1 MQWIAEYSPSSNKR
15 GTYPW
20 HIVTL
25 KEHVQENLRALI
37 IKNQGFLDWRM
48 IGGPFDSNEE
58 AGIFLDE
65 LRERLGWEKTTKY

>member
-1 MQWIAEYSPSSNKR
+1 MKWIAEYSPSSDKR

-25 KEHVQENLRALI
+25 KEHIQENLRALI
-37 IKNQGFLDWRM
+37 IKDQGFLDWRM
-48 IGGPFDSNEE
+48 IGGPFDSNEQ

-65 LRERLGWEKTTKY
+65 LRERIDWEKNANY